1 MELLKDKVAE
11 ILGVSKSA
19 KESAYR
25 MLIAKVLEALEV
37 TGAIKIKGLGVFQF
51 KTADSFTE
59 AGEEGEPGE
68 LILSSMPA
76 DLTRA
81 TNSAF
86 ISLDISGYLGNDLSD
101 EESLFSD
108 GDASI
113 IDTGGLMRNIESRAV
128 ELIASAEKFDEYDIW
143 DNIVDSLSESGDAEI
158 PPVDETEEND
168 QKPEDEFSDE
178 EFDFLTDVDKL
189 IEEEKLAREEDQT
202 DEIKDIPE
210 QDEENITLPEE
221 EKSESEADEE
231 EISWDSIGENLDLET
246 EEEVKKEEEEQTDA
260 AEEELE
266 WDWGDEEE
274 GEQEPEVEE
283 SIEDFFEETI
293 IDESPQDEFF
303 DPDNKGDEEEE
314 ESFFAEQ
321 DEEEEPEEELRND
334 ISEPEEEPAGEDEE
348 LPDEIVIPDLPE
360 LEDVE
365 EESDEEPDFG
375 DILPPEDN
383 EEEPDKDE
391 EPELTVEDDSDE
403 ESPEPVA
410 GEEQPETEVIP
421 DEESE
426 ESKEQEAPET
436 NEENGVNKKKKE
448 IDESWKEIYSDFEF
462 QTEEEKPLKLKPE
475 KKTTEGGD
483 KGKILW
489 IAGGGVGA
497 VVVAALLYLFI
508 LQPADDNPLEFL
520 EKPGDTVK
528 TEEPAEVKETPSEDT
543 LHSGSEENTT
553 ETDQGE
559 TEKNVEQV
567 VHTPDSEPPAKE
579 NSMPSGLYLD
589 GAEIKLVKNLIFS
602 DGSRYL
608 LQVSSL
614 RDKAAAEREANR
626 LRRKGEQAYIVESY
640 IPARKATF
648 FRIKIGFFNT
658 IQEAEAYKNSR

>member
-59 AGEEGEPGE
+59 EGEEGEPGE

-86 ISLDISGYLGNDLSD
+86 ISLDISGFQGNDLSD

-108 GDASI
+108 GDASV

-158 PPVDETEEND
+158 PVVGETKEIDAE
-168 QKPEDEFSDE
+168 PEDELSDE

-189 IEEEKLAREEDQT
+189 IEEEKLAREEGQT

-210 QDEENITLPEE
+210 PDEEKSITLPEE
-221 EKSESEADEE
+221 EKSETEAEEE

-246 EEEVKKEEEEQTDA
+246 EEENKKEEEEV
-260 AEEELE
+260 E

-293 IDESPQDEFF
+293 IDESPQDKFS
-303 DPDNKGDEEEE
+303 DPEDKGDEEEE

-321 DEEEEPEEELRND
+321 DEEEEPDEELQND
-334 ISEPEEEPAGEDEE
+334 LSEPEEEPAGEDEE

-365 EESDEEPDFG
+365 EEADEEPDFS

-383 EEEPDKDE
+383 EEEP
-391 EPELTVEDDSDE
+391 ELTGEDDSDE
-403 ESPEPVA
+403 ESPEPDT
-410 GEEQPETEVIP
+410 GEEQPVAEVTP

-426 ESKEQEAPET
+426 ESKEPEATET
-436 NEENGVNKKKKE
+436 TEENGVDKKKKE

-475 KKTTEGGD
+475 KKTTDGGD

-489 IAGGGVGA
+489 IVGGGVGA
-497 VVVAALLYLFI
+497 VIVAALLYLFI

-543 LHSGSEENTT
+543 MHAGSEENTT
-553 ETDQGE
+553 DADQGE

-567 VHTPDSEPPAKE
+567 VHTPDSEAPAKE
-579 NSMPSGLYLD
+579 SSMPSGLYLD
-589 GAEIKLVKNLIFS
+589 SADIKLVKNLIFS
-602 DGSRYL
+602 NGSRYL
-608 LQVSSL
+608 LQISSL
-614 RDKAAAEREANR
+614 RDKAAAEREAKR